1 MAMIGILIFPDFQL
15 LDASGPASVFE
26 IARRLVS
33 TAPNVKMIAAQPGPV
48 RSSCGVEVVAS
59 SLTSAKPITTL
70 VVAGGLG
77 VEAAIDC
84 RTTLAFVRRNAARGV
99 RVASVCSGAYVLAAA
114 GLLDGRKATTHW
126 CRTQD
131 FVSRYPKVRLD
142 PDRIFLRDGNVWT
155 SAGITAGIDLALA
168 IAAEEIFV
176 NIARYAY
183 APREGEATIE
193 IDVSGDPP
201 VAVLR
206 FLDRGTPFN
215 PLEKKDPD
223 VTLSAEDREAGG
235 LGVFM
240 AKKIADTIHY
250 AHEADHNVLT
260 LTKAL
265 A

>member
-1 MAMIGILIFPDFQL
+1 MKSMTV
-15 LDASGPASVFE
+15 PARIDRLEAVLEFIVLE
-26 IARRLVS
+26 LEAHNCPPKAR
-33 TAPNVKMIAAQPGPV
+33 
-48 RSSCGVEVVAS
+48 
-59 SLTSAKPITTL
+59 
-70 VVAGGLG
+70 
-77 VEAAIDC
+77 
-84 RTTLAFVRRNAARGV
+84 AR
-99 RVASVCSGAYVLAAA
+99 
-114 GLLDGRKATTHW
+114 
-126 CRTQD
+126 
-131 FVSRYPKVRLD
+131 
-142 PDRIFLRDGNVWT
+142 
-155 SAGITAGIDLALA
+155 LA
-168 IAAEEIFV
+168 IATEEIFV

-183 APREGEATIE
+183 APHEGEATIE